1 MAQKDEES
9 CPVQV
14 ENQQA
19 PKMGKPCLVP
29 IGKQWAPKMG
39 KPCAVQMG
47 KQRAPKMRKPC
58 PVQIR
63 KQRGPKLGKP
73 CGPTCGKKCTKK
85 ISHVRRK
92 EIFNAYQEMSHSDK
106 WAFVFHSVTQL
117 LTSRLTTAGPS
128 RRNKTFKYHLNNSLG
143 QPQDVCKTFYLTTL
157 GYHPK
162 NDSVIV
168 SVTSNMSSA
177 VPPQDRRGRHPPAN
191 KIDLSPI
198 HKHIESFNPTVSDCK
213 CEHASS
219 RRYLPSNV
227 NVVKMYKDFK
237 AKHASACS
245 YETYRRAI
253 RDMNISFR
261 KLHAEECRKCLEP
274 DIRMKTEHL

>member
-1 MAQKDEES
+1 MAHNDEES
-9 CPVQV
+9 CTVQI

-19 PKMGKPCLVP
+19 PKMVKPCPVQT
-29 IGKQWAPKMG
+29 GKHRAPKMG
-39 KPCAVQMG
+39 KPCPGQIG
-47 KQRAPKMRKPC
+47 KRRT
-58 PVQIR
+58 
-63 KQRGPKLGKP
+63 PKLGKP

-85 ISHVRRK
+85 IPHVRRK
-92 EIFNAYQEMSHSDK
+92 EIFNSYRAMSHSDK

-198 HKHIESFNPTVSDCK
+198 HKHIESFNPTVSDRK

-237 AKHASACS
+237 AKNAIACS

-261 KLHAEECRKCLEP
+261 KLHAEECKKCLEP
-274 DIRMKTEHL
+274 DIHRKTEYL